1 MEQTRGSQVPQDMN
15 RLSSR
20 LRTIRGDAYIESATA
35 PDCRVEC
42 AHRLFERRLCVVPVR
57 IEDVDVLEPH
67 ALEALIQ
74 TGEEILAR
82 APLSVWAGPHA
93 VPSLGRDDELIA
105 VVGEVPY

>member
-1 MEQTRGSQVPQDMN
+1 MEQTRGSQISQHTN

-35 PDCRVEC
+35 PDCHVEC
-42 AHRLFERRLCVVPVR
+42 AHRLFKRRMRVVPVR

-67 ALEALIQ
+67 APETLIQ

-82 APLSVWAGPHA
+82 APLSVWTGPHA

-105 VVGEVPY
+105 VAGKIPY